1 MSIELREYSQ
11 VYSHNYTV
19 IMADL
24 RGNLLDHVGHG
35 SYNAVPLARTSADLI
50 KLVDSEASS
59 IIGSPLEVEIIGTN
73 GTIKI
78 LVEKELLKILVMG

>member
-11 VYSHNYTV
+11 VHSHNYTV
-19 IMADL
+19 VMADL

-35 SYNAVPLARTSADLI
+35 SYDAESLARNSADLI
-50 KLVDSEASS
+50 KLLDSEASS

-78 LVEKELLKILVMG
+78 LVERELLKILVMG